1 MDYFIKYIW
10 KICTDILLYMGFVSY
25 FIALTVFYIYLTS
38 FYWYW
43 KTYIFP
49 CFYPDTQTHQSQ
61 ISLFVFFVLIKSTF
75 EVLLISICSYFLSFS
90 VKLLIRFSIFLPELW
105 VSSNLQTGGSQYL
118 EKKVLLWG
126 FWVQNQLKVRFF
138 SFYEKP
144 MHCFFQI
151 FYMKLHLTRIA
162 F

>member
-10 KICTDILLYMGFVSY
+10 KICTNILLYMGFVSY

-49 CFYPDTQTHQSQ
+49 CFSPDTQTHQSQ
-61 ISLFVFFVLIKSTF
+61 ISLFVFFGPTKSTF
-75 EVLLISICSYFLSFS
+75 EVLFIHLFVFSKLFCETAHKIFYFLPD
-90 VKLLIRFSIFLPELW
+90 VW
-105 VSSNLQTGGSQYL
+105 VSSNLQTGGSQFL

-144 MHCFFQI
+144 IHCFCQI
-151 FYMKLHLTRIA
+151 FHMKLHLTWIA

>member
-10 KICTDILLYMGFVSY
+10 KICTNILPYMGFVSY

-49 CFYPDTQTHQSQ
+49 CFSPDTQTHQSQ
-61 ISLFVFFVLIKSTF
+61 ISLFVFFGPTKSTF
-75 EVLLISICSYFLSFS
+75 EVLFIHLFVFSKLFCETAHKIFYFLPD
-90 VKLLIRFSIFLPELW
+90 VW
-105 VSSNLQTGGSQYL
+105 VSSNLQTGGSQFL

-144 MHCFFQI
+144 IHCFCQI
-151 FYMKLHLTRIA
+151 FYMKLHLTWIA